1 MSNIA
6 SYATALVLFCAAFG
20 AQADIAR
27 EPKPDVERSMPQ
39 NAPKTAPKRTEIEL
53 SRGQLLYENDCR
65 GCHESVVHVR
75 ERRKASTPAAV
86 EAWVRRWSGELKLG
100 WGDDE
105 VRAVSRYLGERYY
118 KFQRTQ

>member
-1 MSNIA
+1 VGNIA
-6 SYATALVLFCAAFG
+6 VYATALVFVCAAFSTH
-20 AQADIAR
+20 ADIGR
-27 EPKPDVERSMPQ
+27 ERKPDVERAMPQ
-39 NAPKTAPKRTEIEL
+39 NAPKAAPKRSEIEL
-53 SRGQLLYENDCR
+53 PRGQLLYENDCR

-75 ERRKASTPAAV
+75 ERRKASTPAEV

-105 VRAVSRYLGERYY
+105 VRAVSRYLGGRYY